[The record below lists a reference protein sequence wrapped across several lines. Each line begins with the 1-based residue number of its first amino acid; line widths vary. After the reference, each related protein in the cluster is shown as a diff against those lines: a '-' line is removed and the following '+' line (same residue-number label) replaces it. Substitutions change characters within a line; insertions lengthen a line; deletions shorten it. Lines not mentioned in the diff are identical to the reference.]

1 MLDLPKNNYLG
12 ANTIAYSAVASLK
25 KKKKRFIKLTP
36 GANVEKRL
44 LSVIYESSE

>member
-12 ANTIAYSAVASLK
+12 ANAIAYSAVASLT
-25 KKKKRFIKLTP
+25 KKKRFIKLTS
-36 GANVEKRL
+36 GANVEKLL